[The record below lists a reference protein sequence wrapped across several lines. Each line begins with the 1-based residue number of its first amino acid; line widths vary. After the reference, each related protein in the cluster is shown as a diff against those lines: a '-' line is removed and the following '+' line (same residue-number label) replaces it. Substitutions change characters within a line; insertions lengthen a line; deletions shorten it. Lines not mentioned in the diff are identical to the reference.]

1 MAPIT
6 PATAYPAS
14 SEVLRL
20 RQAAPNWK
28 GDGVA
33 LGLRVTDANV
43 LVAVVDGGTNDPLN
57 GVVRDAERVELLLP
71 LAEAVLR
78 CSAAGQPRGAENV
91 YNTDPDPELKPD
103 TVELPLGCDVDAV
116 MLFVDEADD

>member
-71 LAEAVLR
+71 LAEAV
-78 CSAAGQPRGAENV
+78 
-91 YNTDPDPELKPD
+91 PDPELKPD

>member
-6 PATAYPAS
+6 PAAAYLAS
-14 SEVLRL
+14 SEVPGLRE
-20 RQAAPNWK
+20 AAPNWK

-43 LVAVVDGGTNDPLN
+43 FVAVVDGGTNDPLN

-71 LAEAVLR
+71 LAETV
-78 CSAAGQPRGAENV
+78 
-91 YNTDPDPELKPD
+91 PDPELKLD
-103 TVELPLGCDVDAV
+103 TVALPLGCDVDAV
-116 MLFVDEADD
+116 ILFVDEADD